1 MSDMNIRWLY
11 PARCIN
17 VVDGDTIDVELDVG
31 FRSIRTERLRLLG
44 VNCPETKGATREA
57 GLRAKAATME
67 WLNDVQFAPVRHP
80 FPLIVET
87 YKSDVFGRY
96 LARVWYATDAGDP
109 DRDLSAFL
117 INTENAVPYDW
128 RKT

>member
-1 MSDMNIRWLY
+1 MTGMNIRWLY

-57 GLRAKAATME
+57 GLRAKAATVAWMT
-67 WLNDVQFAPVRHP
+67 DIPVRPHQR

-96 LARVWYATDAGDP
+96 LARVWPAAAAGEI
-109 DRDLSAFL
+109 DRDLSTWL
-117 INTENAVPYDW
+117 IDTENAVPYDW